1 MSQIKNFIAVTEEI
15 KATMVFLQDIGYWGF
30 DCSKESLDMIKK
42 WGKKIPPSPPLRKGG
57 NSEAL
62 RKGGSSGALRKGG
75 SSLPKSARSALPAK
89 AAYEPP
95 LKKAPPT
102 PPSQKIRTDVQHESR
117 ETLSAKPAYEP
128 PLKKESPPAPPQ
140 KIKADVQR
148 ESGETLDA
156 IRRDIG
162 DCRRCRLSKTRK
174 RIVFGA
180 GNPHA
185 RLVFVGEGPGYDE
198 DLSGE
203 PFVGEAGQLLTKIIL
218 AMKLTREEVY
228 ICNVIKCRPPG
239 NRNPEADEI
248 KTCAPFLKR
257 QIAAVKPEFV
267 CALGTFAAQNLLKTA
282 EPISRL
288 RGKFYDYKGIQVM
301 PTFHPAYLLRNPS
314 KKREVWEDVQK
325 VMRGLGIM
333 DNG

>member
-15 KATMVFLQDIGYWGF
+15 KASVVFLQDIGCRGF

-42 WGKKIPPSPPLRKGG
+42 WGKKIPPNPPLRKGG
-57 NSEAL
+57 T
-62 RKGGSSGALRKGG
+62 
-75 SSLPKSARSALPAK
+75 SLPKSARSPLPAK
-89 AAYEPP
+89 AAYKPRLPKESSPP
-95 LKKAPPT
+95 P
-102 PPSQKIRTDVQHESR
+102 QKIRADVQQESR
-117 ETLSAKPAYEP
+117 ETLPEKAAYEP
-128 PLKKESPPAPPQ
+128 RLKKESSPTPRPQ
-140 KIKADVQR
+140 KIRADVQQ
-148 ESGETLDA
+148 ESPETLDA
-156 IRRDIG
+156 IRREIG

-198 DLSGE
+198 DRSGE
-203 PFVGEAGQLLTKIIL
+203 PFVGEAGQLLTKIIQ

-257 QIAAVKPEFV
+257 QIAAIKPEFI

-288 RGKFYDYKGIQVM
+288 RGKFYDYKGIQIM

-325 VMRGLGIM
+325 VMKGLGIM